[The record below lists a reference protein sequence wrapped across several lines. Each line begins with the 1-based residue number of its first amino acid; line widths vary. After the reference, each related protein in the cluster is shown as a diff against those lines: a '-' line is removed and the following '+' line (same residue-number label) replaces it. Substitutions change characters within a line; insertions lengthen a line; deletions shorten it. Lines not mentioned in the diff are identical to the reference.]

1 MSFASKIILGTAQFG
16 QKYGINNETGV
27 LNQSELDNLLRFA
40 LVNNIDIL
48 DTAVSYGN
56 SEDRIGA
63 FHESGN
69 KFKCITKIC
78 RNNILTTTEDLIKTS
93 IEKIGCSVYGVLLH
107 NIEDLISDIK
117 FWEQIIELKN
127 KGLCKKIGVS
137 IYSPSDLEFLK
148 EIMPSIDIIQLPYN
162 IFDRRFEKII
172 PDLKSKDIDVHS
184 RSVFLQGLFFQSPD
198 LLDPFFLKI
207 KNKIKSLN
215 ILANDTNISLNHILL
230 GYCLLN
236 HNIQKVIIG
245 VDTLDNLKNNLKVYD
260 VIGKVEQI
268 KNHLDE
274 YSELDENIILPINWK
289 FK

>member
-1 MSFASKIILGTAQFG
+1 MK
-16 QKYGINNETGV
+16 
-27 LNQSELDNLLRFA
+27 
-40 LVNNIDIL
+40 
-48 DTAVSYGN
+48 
-56 SEDRIGA
+56 
-63 FHESGN
+63 
-69 KFKCITKIC
+69 
-78 RNNILTTTEDLIKTS
+78 
-93 IEKIGCSVYGVLLH
+93 KIGCSVYGVLLH

-117 FWEQIIELKN
+117 FWDQIIELKN

-148 EIMPSIDIIQLPYN
+148 DIMSSIDIIQLPYN

-274 YSELDENIILPINWK
+274 YNELDENIILPINWK
-289 FK
+289 LK